1 MIKILTNVWYPVE
14 KSEDVGKKY
23 LEIEKVFPFPP
34 VIKPV
39 TPWETWATKY
49 GLKGSGIFEVEDDN
63 FEEGINYFARRL
75 TMYAN
80 DIEGYKFEIAA
91 SVTSKKARTLI
102 GKEISEFLLPE
113 ED

>member
-80 DIEGYKFEIAA
+80 DIE
-91 SVTSKKARTLI
+91 
-102 GKEISEFLLPE
+102 E
-113 ED
+113 EYNIEGENMDKRVDVL